1 MYSDYKPI
9 LFYRIKQPVGIK
21 LISARVEDS
30 IKNNDSFIFFK
41 SYIVYNS
48 VALCYIFYKQEGSAP
63 IFRSGGG

>member
-21 LISARVEDS
+21 LISSRTEDS
-30 IKNNDSFIFFK
+30 IKSNDSFIFFK
-41 SYIVYNS
+41 SYIAYNS
-48 VALCYIFYKQEGSAP
+48 VALRYIFYRQEGVAP